1 MPAMHL
7 CRSCQGKQM
16 KLNECRVTVNVFF
29 FFVNRLVPMLLKRM
43 VYSELDLQTLMSSR
57 DDTSVPDR
65 YELAAGNV

>member
-1 MPAMHL
+1 MY
-7 CRSCQGKQM
+7 
-16 KLNECRVTVNVFF
+16 FF